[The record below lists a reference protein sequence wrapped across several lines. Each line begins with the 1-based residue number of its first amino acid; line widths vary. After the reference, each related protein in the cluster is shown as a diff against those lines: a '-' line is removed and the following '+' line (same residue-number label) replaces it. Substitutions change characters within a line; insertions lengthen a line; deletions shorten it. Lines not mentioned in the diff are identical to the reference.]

1 MLVLSHRFGGLVGSR
16 GIGVLALGVAATMGL
31 SACSPVHDAAPV
43 GTVIRSNQTN
53 VAAEITYAKAH
64 YKNPNTSKFGDLHGT
79 DCVNFVSQTLLA
91 RGWKMNGDWG
101 VNSDLLGMHYT
112 RPWISST
119 GFHDYLAGHPE
130 LASALTWQQRDKVS
144 VGDVVQFD
152 WDASG
157 DRDHTAIVSGIL
169 GTGPDRVLLLS
180 SHSPAAFDW
189 PITDALAEHGAAT
202 QVYFWHLN

>member
-1 MLVLSHRFGGLVGSR
+1 MIGRS
-16 GIGVLALGVAATMGL
+16 IGVLALACATAL
-31 SACSPVHDAAPV
+31 SLAGCSFVHDATPA
-43 GTVIRSNQTN
+43 GTVIRSTEAN
-53 VAAEITYAKAH
+53 VTDEIAYAKAH
-64 YKNPNTSKFGDLHGT
+64 YKKPNTPKFGNLGGT

-91 RGWKMNGDWG
+91 RGWKMNGDWSAS
-101 VNSDLLGMHYT
+101 SDMLGMHYT

-130 LASALTWQQRDKVS
+130 LATAISWEQRDKVS

-157 DRDHTAIVSGIL
+157 DRDHTAIISGII

-189 PITDALAEHGAAT
+189 PITDALAEHGSAT
-202 QVYFWHLN
+202 KVYFWHLN

>member
-1 MLVLSHRFGGLVGSR
+1 MVGRS
-16 GIGVLALGVAATMGL
+16 IGVLAFACATALSL
-31 SACSPVHDAAPV
+31 SACSPVHDATPA
-43 GTVIRSNQTN
+43 GTVIRSTEAN
-53 VAAEITYAKAH
+53 VTDEIAYAKAH
-64 YKNPNTSKFGDLHGT
+64 YKKPNTAKFGDLHGT

-91 RGWKMNGDWG
+91 RGWKMNGDWS
-101 VNSDLLGMHYT
+101 VSSDLLGMHYS

-119 GFHDYLAGHPE
+119 GFHDYLATHPE
-130 LASALTWQQRDKVS
+130 LATALTWEQRDKVA

-169 GTGPDRVLLLS
+169 GTGTNRVLLLS

-189 PITDALAEHGAAT
+189 PITDALAEHGSAT